1 MSRRLFVAAASALV
15 LAPAASASVPGIDVS
30 HYNGLIDW
38 TGVAGAGYKFVFAK
52 ATEGNT
58 LVDAPYAAYRAGAGA
73 SKLKFGAYHFARP
86 GGATTGAIKGD
97 AVSEADHFLEVAQPH
112 PGDLLPVLDLEVT
125 GGLSP
130 SSLSVWT
137 WSWLREVK
145 ARLLV
150 NAIIYA
156 SPHFWET
163 ALANTIAF
171 AAGGYRVLW
180 IAHYTSASAPTVPAQ
195 NWGGHGWTF
204 WQWTSCAT
212 VPGIFGCV
220 DSDRY
225 SGTSFAPV
233 TIPIPP
239 GNTSPPTISGSAA
252 PGLTLTASPGT
263 WRGTPPLTYAYQWQ
277 RCDAA
282 GANCASIAGAT
293 QQAYTVVPADSAQ
306 RLIVVVTARNAAGSA
321 SATSEPTALV
331 ADTMPP
337 TIPSFS
343 KPAHPFQ
350 RDVRFSVGWSSTDT
364 GTGVATYDLRYR
376 SARYDGG
383 FGVETPWQSATSATS
398 VAFTGSP
405 GTTYCFSARA
415 RDRAGNVSAWS
426 AETCTALPVDD
437 RTLAAASGTWLR
449 RSADGY
455 FRRTYSTAARKGA
468 ALVLPGV
475 QVRRLALLATR
486 CPTCGTVQIF
496 WNGTLLKQVSLAAP
510 TLEKKQLLTLG
521 PFPSLQEGTVR
532 MRVSSSGRPVRID
545 GLAASRA

>member
-1 MSRRLFVAAASALV
+1 MGRRLFVAAATALV
-15 LAPAASASVPGIDVS
+15 LVPAASASVPGIDVS
-30 HYNGLIDW
+30 HFNGLIDW

-58 LVDAPYAAYRAGAGA
+58 LDDAPYAAYRSGAA
-73 SKLKFGAYHFARP
+73 ANNLKFGAYHFARP
-86 GGATTGAIKGD
+86 GGATTGAVQAD
-97 AVSEADHFLEVAQPH
+97 AIAEADHFLEVAQPH

-130 SSLSVWT
+130 SSLTDWT

-145 ARLLV
+145 ARLHV

-163 ALANTIAF
+163 ALANTTAF

-180 IAHYTSASAPTVPAQ
+180 VAHYTSAPEPTVPAQ

-204 WQWTSCAT
+204 WQWTSCGS

-233 TIPIPP
+233 TIPVPP
-239 GNTSPPTISGSAA
+239 SNTSPPTISGSAA
-252 PGLTLTASPGT
+252 PAQTLTASPGT
-263 WRGTPPLTYAYQWQ
+263 WSGTPPLTYAYQWL

-282 GANCASIAGAT
+282 GVNCASIGGAT
-293 QQAYTVVPADSAQ
+293 RQAYTVVPADIAH
-306 RLIVVVTARNAAGSA
+306 RLVVVVTARNSAGSA
-321 SATSEPTALV
+321 SATSTPTALV
-331 ADTMPP
+331 ADTTPP

-343 KPAHPFQ
+343 KPAHQFQ
-350 RDVRFSVGWSSTDT
+350 RQVRFSVAWSSTDS
-364 GTGVATYDLRYR
+364 GTGVANYDIRYR

-383 FGVETPWQSATSATS
+383 FGVATPWQSATSATS
-398 VAFTGSP
+398 GVFTGSP
-405 GTTYCFSARA
+405 GATYCFSARA
-415 RDRAGNVSAWS
+415 RDRAGNVSDWS
-426 AETCTALPVDD
+426 AETCSALPVDD

-455 FRRTYSTAARKGA
+455 YRRTYSTAAREGA
-468 ALVLPGV
+468 ALVLRGV
-475 QVRRLALLATR
+475 QGRRLALLATR

-510 TLEKKQLLTLG
+510 TPEKKRLLALG
-521 PFPSLQEGTVR
+521 PFASLREGTVR
-532 MRVSSSGRPVRID
+532 MRVSSSGRPVQID
-545 GLAASRA
+545 GLAVSRA